1 MNSKI
6 LDIGAGQGAR
16 FLSTQDELPKS
27 AIGQPTS
34 QNIDTPADDICV
46 VFLTPPQ
53 KKPPKNLV
61 LVRVNTK
68 VGGAKF

>member
-6 LDIGAGQGAR
+6 FDVEAGQGDR
-16 FLSTQDELPKS
+16 FLLTQDELPET
-27 AIGQPTS
+27 AIDQPTP
-34 QNIDTPADDICV
+34 QNIDTPPMAFAWWLI
-46 VFLTPPQ
+46 TPPQ